1 MYFRL
6 LALMLMLL
14 ISSHASAARYSVHV
28 GPNGYEPYSI
38 IERNGM
44 DVSYSGVMFDLLDG
58 FETANPEFERTH
70 SLLTRKRANLKMANG
85 EAVDLMFNSPLFVS
99 DEVMN
104 HYKFTDPLVTSK
116 DVVITHKNN
125 GLDYKSVADLF
136 GKKVGAIRGYSYGK
150 FDDLIRGGL
159 INVVR
164 LDHHIQAIGML
175 EKGRIDAYFG
185 NIFVT
190 PHYIK
195 SLDLQVGDFVFS
207 DKAMYEFDFSFAV
220 NRKKPELYN
229 KLNAYIADAK
239 AKGSLD
245 KMIRKYLE

>member
-1 MYFRL
+1 
-6 LALMLMLL
+6 MLL
-14 ISSHASAARYSVHV
+14 LVLVLFSSSNASATRYSVHV

-38 IERNGM
+38 VERNGGE
-44 DVSYSGVMFDLLDG
+44 VSYSGIMFDLLDG
-58 FETANPEFERTH
+58 FEKANPEFERTH

-99 DEVMN
+99 DEIKN
-104 HYKFTDPLVTSK
+104 HYEFTDPLVTTK
-116 DVVITHKNN
+116 DVVITHKNSD
-125 GLDYKSVADLF
+125 LAYQSVADLF
-136 GKKVGAIRGYSYGK
+136 GKTVGAIRGYSYGK

-164 LDHHIQAIGML
+164 VDHHTQAIGML

-207 DKAMYEFDFSFAV
+207 GKAMYEFEFSFAV
-220 NRKKPELYN
+220 NRKKPELYS

-239 AKGSLD
+239 ANGSLD
-245 KMIRKYLE
+245 RMIRKYLE